1 MARNERGFTSVW
13 VLLLSL
19 FIVVMGI
26 AAFDVWHVFTEQR
39 TIAARA
45 DAAAA
50 AGAQALDV
58 ARFNDSNGSTLA
70 LDVDDAESLAAQ
82 RLAADLGVTEVP
94 SCAGSDPE
102 SGTCWDIKVA
112 NPPGAAPSVTVTVRR
127 RVGFS
132 LLPGSQVVVA
142 TSTASP
148 QVA

>member
-1 MARNERGFTSVW
+1 MVRNERGFTSVW

-58 ARFNDSNGSTLA
+58 DAFNSSNGSTLA
-70 LDVDDAESLAAQ
+70 LVEVDAAELAAQ

-94 SCAGSDPE
+94 SCASSDPE
-102 SGTCWDIKVA
+102 SGTCWDIEVA
-112 NPPGAAPSVTVTVRR
+112 NPPGAAPSVTVTVRN

-132 LLPGSQVVVA
+132 LLPGSQVGVA
-142 TSTASP
+142 TSAASP